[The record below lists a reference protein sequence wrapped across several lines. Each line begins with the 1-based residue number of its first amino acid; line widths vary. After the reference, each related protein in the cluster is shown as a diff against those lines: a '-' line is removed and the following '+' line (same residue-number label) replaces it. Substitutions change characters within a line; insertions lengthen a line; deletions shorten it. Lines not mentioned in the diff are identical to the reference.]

1 MANPPFRRRRVL
13 VSAFAVSPVRGSE
26 PGIGWNIGSRLA
38 QYHDVT
44 LMCVPGIVEPRRK
57 EIEAYLREHGPI
69 SGLNLLFVEETFLSR
84 VLDFSAGPLSS
95 SLLRPLFYVG
105 YASWQRAAYRKAKE
119 LHAQAPFELSHHL
132 NMLGYREPGYLW
144 KLPIPFFW
152 GPVAGASNMPW
163 PFFRML
169 SWRDRLAY
177 GLRNLANEIQK
188 RLFGRP
194 RHAARAAAHIWA
206 IGEDNRRMFAD
217 LFGVPAECLC
227 ESGGKPEPHA
237 ASVKTYDAK
246 TEPLRLV
253 FAGLHIGRKGVPILL
268 HAIAR
273 LGNEFPV
280 ALTCLGDG
288 PERLK
293 WQNLSRRLGIAEKVT
308 WAGKL
313 PHAEALA
320 EMAKAHV
327 FAFPSMQEASSTVT
341 LEALSLGLPV
351 VCHDACGMS
360 FIVNGDCGFK
370 VPLHSPETSSE
381 GFATALRHLHRHPED
396 VTRLSKG
403 ALRRSEELSWDYAAQ
418 QIAEGYDRVLSA
430 RVSGKVAAP
439 LADSMNSSAGH

>member
-1 MANPPFRRRRVL
+1 M
-13 VSAFAVSPVRGSE
+13 
-26 PGIGWNIGSRLA
+26 
-38 QYHDVT
+38 
-44 LMCVPGIVEPRRK
+44 
-57 EIEAYLREHGPI
+57 
-69 SGLNLLFVEETFLSR
+69 
-84 VLDFSAGPLSS
+84 
-95 SLLRPLFYVG
+95 
-105 YASWQRAAYRKAKE
+105 
-119 LHAQAPFELSHHL
+119 
-132 NMLGYREPGYLW
+132 W

-152 GPVAGASNMPW
+152 GPVAGASNLPW

-177 GLRNLANEIQK
+177 GLRNLANEMQK
-188 RLFGRP
+188 RLSGRP
-194 RHAARAAAHIWA
+194 RQAARAAAHIWA

-227 ESGGKPEPHA
+227 EAGGKPEPHS

-253 FAGLHIGRKGVPILL
+253 FAGLHIGRKGVPIIL

-273 LGNEFPV
+273 LGNDFPV
-280 ALTCLGDG
+280 TLTCLGDG

-293 WQNLSRRLGIAEKVT
+293 WQNLSRRLGIAEKVI

-418 QIAEGYDRVLSA
+418 QIAEGYDRVLAA
-430 RVSGKVAAP
+430 RVSGKMAAP
-439 LADSMNSSAGH
+439 LADSINSSAGL